1 MVITIDDY
9 QTDVLR
15 EVLASALTQL
25 RIESSRTDS
34 HDFRVA
40 LHDRERI
47 VEALLGKLPPEPRV
61 GNPL

>member
-1 MVITIDDY
+1 MQLTIDSY

-25 RIESSRTDS
+25 RIESGRTDS

-47 VEALLGKLPPEPRV
+47 IEALIGKLPPVPTHDV
-61 GNPL
+61 D